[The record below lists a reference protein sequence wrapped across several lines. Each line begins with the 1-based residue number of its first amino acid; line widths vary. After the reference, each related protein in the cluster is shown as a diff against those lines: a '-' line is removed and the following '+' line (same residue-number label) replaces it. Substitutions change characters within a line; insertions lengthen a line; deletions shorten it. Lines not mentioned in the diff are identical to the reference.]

1 MSLSVLDKVKKR
13 KNAILRP
20 VLLKNHKTLITL
32 NEDKSD
38 TPTAALKLSQTKDFG
53 LHTGLNVSS
62 LLILQKKFN
71 FSTNSSKKKWPVV
84 KSGMIG
90 LFHNMVQNDK
100 KWGIFWCAMWLENV
114 SNSPSNAILVQKC
127 HYQY

>member
-13 KNAILRP
+13 ENAILRP

-38 TPTAALKLSQTKDFG
+38 TPTAALKPNKRKYFG

-62 LLILQKKFN
+62 LLILHKKFD
-71 FSTNSSKKKWPVV
+71 FSTNSFRKNWPVV

-90 LFHNMVQNDK
+90 LFHNIV
-100 KWGIFWCAMWLENV
+100 
-114 SNSPSNAILVQKC
+114 
-127 HYQY
+127 

>member
-1 MSLSVLDKVKKR
+1 MSLLVLDKVKKR
-13 KNAILRP
+13 ENAILRP

-53 LHTGLNVSS
+53 LHTGSNVSS

-71 FSTNSSKKKWPVV
+71 FSAN
-84 KSGMIG
+84 
-90 LFHNMVQNDK
+90 
-100 KWGIFWCAMWLENV
+100 
-114 SNSPSNAILVQKC
+114 
-127 HYQY
+127 

>member
-1 MSLSVLDKVKKR
+1 MSLSAFDKVKKR
-13 KNAILRP
+13 ENAILRP
-20 VLLKNHKTLITL
+20 VLLKNHKILITL

-38 TPTAALKLSQTKDFG
+38 TPTAALKPNKRKYFG

-90 LFHNMVQNDK
+90 LFHNIV
-100 KWGIFWCAMWLENV
+100 
-114 SNSPSNAILVQKC
+114 
-127 HYQY
+127 